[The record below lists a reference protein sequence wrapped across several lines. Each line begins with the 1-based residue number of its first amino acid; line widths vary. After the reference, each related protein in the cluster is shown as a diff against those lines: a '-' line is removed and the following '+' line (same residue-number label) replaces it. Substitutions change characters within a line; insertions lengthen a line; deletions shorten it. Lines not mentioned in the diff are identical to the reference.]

1 MVVMTRASGFLG
13 NALITHGSLR
23 LLNVACT
30 LTQSIVLARTLSVAD
45 IGLYYLLATLA
56 YVGSAA
62 VFVGADTNLQRRV
75 ANLADDSLLPSG
87 GALLR
92 YAASTSLLGLLLVA
106 FVSAS
111 FAEIAGV
118 TSSATVIIACCAVSL
133 STYSIS
139 LYRNIL
145 LVSNRVVR
153 SSVMTACDAT
163 AKLVVVCLAA
173 TFASNV
179 GAVELTIA
187 AAMGSS
193 IALLALMLWGRVK
206 DIRWPT
212 APLLPEKLSNQ
223 LERILPVSGSG
234 LLNWAQMQGYRP
246 LLAWLQAP
254 METVG
259 TVALL
264 VGLGSTAAMSCFAV
278 VSQMHV
284 PRLYASQ
291 GKDVRRY
298 WVLTIVVALALALCA
313 WPAGWLF
320 LELTGKQRLL
330 PYVGLVSVGVLLETC
345 NALVGIAL
353 HRANAAGNSLWRL
366 PLANGIA
373 CATTLVIL
381 LYVTSIQT
389 SVWLVA
395 AALAAGQ
402 LLVVILVW
410 MPATLPLARRHA

>member
-1 MVVMTRASGFLG
+1 MVVMTRASGFLD
-13 NALITHGSLR
+13 NALIKHGSLR
-23 LLNVACT
+23 LLTVACT

-75 ANLADDSLLPSG
+75 ANMAHDSLLPSG
-87 GALLR
+87 AALLR

-106 FVSAS
+106 EVSAS
-111 FAEIAGV
+111 FSEISGFTSPAFV
-118 TSSATVIIACCAVSL
+118 TIACCSISL
-133 STYSIS
+133 STYSVN

-145 LVSNRVVR
+145 LVSDRVVR
-153 SSVMTACDAT
+153 SSVMTACDAA
-163 AKLVVVCLAA
+163 AKLVAVWLTA

-187 AAMGSS
+187 AAVGSFT
-193 IALLALMLWGRVK
+193 ALMALILWGRVK

-212 APLLPEKLSNQ
+212 SPLLPEKLSNQ
-223 LERILPVSGSG
+223 LVRILPVSGSG
-234 LLNWAQMQGYRP
+234 LLNWAQTQGYRP
-246 LLAWLQAP
+246 LLAWLHAP

-264 VGLGSTAAMSCFAV
+264 VGLGSTAAMSCFSV

-291 GKDVRRY
+291 GSDVRRY
-298 WVLTIVVALALALCA
+298 WVLTIVVALALAVCA

-320 LELTGKQRLL
+320 LELTGKQELL
-330 PYVGLVSVGVLLETC
+330 PYVGLVSIGVLLETC

-353 HRANAAGNSLWRL
+353 HRANAAENSLWRL
-366 PLANGIA
+366 PLASGA
-373 CATTLVIL
+373 GCASTLLIL
-381 LYVTSIQT
+381 LYVASIQT
-389 SVWLVA
+389 SVWLIA
-395 AALAAGQ
+395 AALVAGQ
-402 LLVVILVW
+402 LLVAILVW
-410 MPATLPLARRHA
+410 LPGSLLLARRHA

>member
-1 MVVMTRASGFLG
+1 MVVMTRASCFLG
-13 NALITHGSLR
+13 NALVTHGSLR
-23 LLNVACT
+23 LLTVACT

-45 IGLYYLLATLA
+45 IGFYYLLATLA

-75 ANLADDSLLPSG
+75 ANLARDSLLPSG
-87 GALLR
+87 AALVR

-106 FVSAS
+106 VVSAS
-111 FAEIAGV
+111 FSEISGV
-118 TSSATVIIACCAVSL
+118 TSPAFVTIACCAISI
-133 STYSIS
+133 STYGVN

-163 AKLVVVCLAA
+163 AKLAAVCLAA
-173 TFASNV
+173 SFASNV

-187 AAMGSS
+187 AAMGSTT
-193 IALLALMLWGRVK
+193 ALLALMLFGRVK
-206 DIRWPT
+206 DIRWT
-212 APLLPEKLSNQ
+212 TSPLLPEKLSNQ
-223 LERILPVSGSG
+223 LVRILPVSGSG
-234 LLNWAQMQGYRP
+234 LLNWAQTLGYRP
-246 LLAWLQAP
+246 LLAWLQVP

-284 PRLYASQ
+284 PQLYASQ
-291 GKDVRRY
+291 GRDVRRY
-298 WVLTIVVALALALCA
+298 WGLTIVVALALALCA

-320 LELTGKQRLL
+320 LELTGKQVLL
-330 PYVGLVSVGVLLETC
+330 PYVGLVSVGVLLEAG

-366 PLANGIA
+366 PLASGVA

-381 LYVTSIQT
+381 LCLAPIQT
-389 SVWLVA
+389 SAWLVA

-402 LLVVILVW
+402 LLVVILAW
-410 MPATLPLARRHA
+410 LPTTLPFARRHA

>member
-1 MVVMTRASGFLG
+1 MTRASGFLG
-13 NALITHGSLR
+13 NALVTHGSLR
-23 LLNVACT
+23 LLTVACT

-45 IGLYYLLATLA
+45 IGFYYLLATLA

-62 VFVGADTNLQRRV
+62 VFVGADANLQRRV
-75 ANLADDSLLPSG
+75 ANLARDSLLPSG
-87 GALLR
+87 AALVR
-92 YAASTSLLGLLLVA
+92 YAVSTSLLGLLLVA
-106 FVSAS
+106 VVSAS
-111 FAEIAGV
+111 FAEIVGV
-118 TSSATVIIACCAVSL
+118 TSPAFVTIACCAVSI
-133 STYSIS
+133 STYGVN

-145 LVSNRVVR
+145 LVSDRVVR

-163 AKLVVVCLAA
+163 AKLVAVCLAA
-173 TFASNV
+173 SFASNVV

-187 AAMGSS
+187 AAMGSAT
-193 IALLALMLWGRVK
+193 ALLALMLWGRVK

-366 PLANGIA
+366 PLASGIA

-410 MPATLPLARRHA
+410 LPATLPLARRHA